1 MAESPDHA
9 DGEKVEPI
17 NNNASN
23 SSATPET
30 AEDAGAASGDDL
42 HAGGLHKNLPMVL
55 SPKLG
60 AGEDETVEERAAK
73 PEEETPA
80 AAAAASPTHSSRF
93 MQLAA
98 TIAFIAAFSS
108 FVGSVSG
115 AGFAHFYYPTMPAAE
130 SVQVSAGT
138 TLQQLKGEFAA
149 LKAEVNST
157 MRGTN
162 GQYSKI
168 ADRLDRLDQH
178 FASAADTTGSIA
190 SSTAAKSTQPKINDR
205 ILQNWAVRDVQKRPR
220 LGRGAVSAASSTSA
234 PGSVL
239 SGRRACQLDQASRM
253 ANGSSLRRAARS
265 RRATELRQFAV
276 QPAGVNGTS
285 IGTRRR

>member
-1 MAESPDHA
+1 MAESPEHA

-17 NNNASN
+17 NNNTSD

-30 AEDAGAASGDDL
+30 AEDAGASGGDL
-42 HAGGLHKNLPMVL
+42 HAGDSHKNLPMVL

-60 AGEDETVEERAAK
+60 ASGDEIVEETAAK

-80 AAAAASPTHSSRF
+80 AAASPTHSSRF
-93 MQLAA
+93 LQLAA
-98 TIAFIAAFSS
+98 TVAFIAAFSS

-115 AGFAHFYYPTMPAAE
+115 AGFAHFYYPTVPAAE
-130 SVQVSAGT
+130 NVQVSADT

-149 LKAEVNST
+149 LKAEVDST

-190 SSTAAKSTQPKINDR
+190 SSTAAESAQPKINDR
-205 ILQNWAVRDVQKRPR
+205 ILQDWAVRDVQN
-220 LGRGAVSAASSTSA
+220 GRALVESRFGGIFDVGA
-234 PGSVL
+234 GSVL
-239 SGRRACQLDQASRM
+239 PGVGRVDSIKRQDGQWLVLTARGTITSGH
-253 ANGSSLRRAARS
+253 
-265 RRATELRQFAV
+265 
-276 QPAGVNGTS
+276 
-285 IGTRRR
+285 